1 MTRSYFE
8 LCSFDIETRI
18 EDNGR
23 PDLRKLLIAK
33 DITEDG
39 VALQTAAVKV
49 TAFHTPHP
57 PITDHFAF
65 RFKTLDGDRV
75 LQ

>member
-8 LCSFDIETRI
+8 LNSFDIETRI

-39 VALQTAAVKV
+39 VRL
-49 TAFHTPHP
+49 
-57 PITDHFAF
+57 
-65 RFKTLDGDRV
+65 
-75 LQ
+75 